1 MAATT
6 TSLTDVKEVVK
17 RSYDQ
22 IAPAYLDWTLSRSSP
37 RLRYLDHLL
46 RNLCPGSEVLELG
59 CGAGVPV
66 TQTLCQH
73 ENVDKVIANDIS
85 ERQIELAR
93 ERCLQW
99 AGKSEFIAG
108 DMMKLY
114 FEQDHFGGVAAFYSI
129 LHLPG
134 VEQPEMMLRIHKW
147 LKPGGIL
154 VCNFGALKTSDDEN
168 VKHWNHFQADMFWSG
183 LGVGTTKQVIS
194 LAGFELLVAEVRNS
208 NEDLDF
214 SKESD
219 ASDPDRDVEFLWIV
233 AKKNGEPTAR

>member
-1 MAATT
+1 MAATGLT
-6 TSLTDVKEVVK
+6 ATDVKEVVK

-22 IAPAYLDWTLSRSSP
+22 IAPAYLNWTLSRSSP

-46 RNLCPGSEVLELG
+46 HTLSPGSEILELG

-73 ENVDKVIANDIS
+73 ENVGTVIANDIS
-85 ERQIELAR
+85 GRQIELAR

-99 AGKSEFIAG
+99 SDKLEFISG
-108 DMMKLY
+108 DMMAL
-114 FEQDHFGGVAAFYSI
+114 DFGEAQFHGVAAFYSI

-134 VEQPEMMLRIHKW
+134 AEQPEMVRKIHQW

-154 VCNFGALKTSDDEN
+154 VCNFGAKETSDDEN
-168 VKHWNHFQADMFWSG
+168 VKRWNYFQADMFWSG
-183 LGVGTTKQVIS
+183 LGLESTKKMIS
-194 LAGFELLVAEVRNS
+194 EAGFHLLIAEVRDS
-208 NEDLDF
+208 NEDLDLG
-214 SKESD
+214 KEFQ

-233 AKKNGEPTAR
+233 ARKV